1 MSVLDQER
9 QHVSDI
15 LVDLLEFKEAL
26 DNKGFKSADI
36 LVDFD
41 VLVRSLAAYNDALLN
56 RGQAELSHLVST
68 ENQLSEYII
77 GAKVTL
83 FSDVSSL
90 PAMNENDL
98 LDCMIGRATSGNKA
112 VTNHDDLFI
121 QLDEII
127 KKQMSYTAKLSS
139 LHLKDSFSDLIN
151 SSSSTSGNAVEK
163 IVQAMQPEISELNN
177 KITKAQELLES
188 NQEKVG
194 IAQSGLDHV
203 NDKQGQAVAKI
214 IRTQYV
220 INKVCQ
226 DMGISPEFNTSIE
239 LVDAKNKPSKP
250 TKGAANDQDYGADLM
265 P

>member
-1 MSVLDQER
+1 
-9 QHVSDI
+9 
-15 LVDLLEFKEAL
+15 
-26 DNKGFKSADI
+26 
-36 LVDFD
+36 
-41 VLVRSLAAYNDALLN
+41 
-56 RGQAELSHLVST
+56 
-68 ENQLSEYII
+68 
-77 GAKVTL
+77 
-83 FSDVSSL
+83 
-90 PAMNENDL
+90 
-98 LDCMIGRATSGNKA
+98 
-112 VTNHDDLFI
+112 
-121 QLDEII
+121 
-127 KKQMSYTAKLSS
+127 MSYTAKLSS
-139 LHLKDSFSDLIN
+139 LHLKDSFYDLIN

-177 KITKAQELLES
+177 RITKAQKLLES

-203 NDKQGQAVAKI
+203 NDKQGQAAAKL

-220 INKVCQ
+220 INKVCH